1 MFSKLPLYG
10 KLTAMLVIFTLFTSA
25 AVLTLTMWSNSQ
37 YHAEV
42 TQLLN
47 RQLANYIIDHQEPL
61 FDEQGNVHTYSL
73 ESTAMHTMMINPL
86 VEVYLLNPQGQ
97 ILGHALNSDDVILK
111 DVNLHPVFSAL
122 RGEENGPI
130 YGDDPRTPGEKSIF
144 STAPVII
151 DGELKGYLY
160 VVLSSQNFDSIA
172 EQLTT
177 SYVLKVSLGA
187 MAALILVMFISLYVG
202 FKRITKP
209 LKKLTDQT
217 RTFFAEEKQA
227 LTTGT
232 TILPRD
238 ELSALE
244 ASFDVMQDRIKDQF
258 REMQQSEHLRREL
271 ISNISHDLRTPLAS
285 IQGYIETV
293 ILKLD
298 RLDNV
303 QKKDYLKI
311 ALRHSERLGKLIAAL
326 FELSKLESRS
336 MAVDKTPFS
345 IAELIHDIVQEFGL
359 HASKKGITFN
369 LNQEVASLMVM
380 GDLSLIARVFQ
391 NLIDN
396 ALRHTPNGGEIN
408 IDLSEH
414 ANSVVVSI
422 QDSGIGIA
430 KDELPYIFDRYYK
443 SSNSASKPQ
452 AGTGLGLAIVKRI
465 LELHNS
471 TINVIS
477 EPNKGACFT
486 FPLPLVSNY

>member
-10 KLTAMLVIFTLFTSA
+10 KLTAMLIISTLFTSA
-25 AVLTLTMWSNSQ
+25 AILTLTMWSNSQ

-47 RQLANYIIDHQEPL
+47 RQLANYIIDHQKPL
-61 FDEQGNVHTYSL
+61 FDKQGNVQTYSL

-86 VEVYLLNPQGQ
+86 VEVYLLSPQGD
-97 ILGHALNSDDVILK
+97 ILGHALNSDDVILEK
-111 DVNLHPVFSAL
+111 VNLQPVFSSL
-122 RGEENGPI
+122 KRDQSGPI
-130 YGDDPRTPGEKSIF
+130 YGDDPRLPGEKSIF

-160 VVLSSQNFDSIA
+160 VVLSSQSFDSIA

-217 RTFFAEEKQA
+217 RTFFSEEKRA
-227 LTTGT
+227 LTTGAT
-232 TILPRD
+232 TLPRD

-244 ASFDVMQDRIKDQF
+244 ASFDVMQERIKDQF

-298 RLDNV
+298 RLDNE
-303 QKKDYLKI
+303 QKKNYLKI

-345 IAELIHDIVQEFGL
+345 LAELIHDIVQEFGL

-369 LNQEVASLMVM
+369 LNQQVANLMVM

-408 IDLSEH
+408 INLSEH

-452 AGTGLGLAIVKRI
+452 LGTGLGLAIVKRI